1 MGRLIPAGTGLPQYR
16 QMELWV
22 EGFTGDEENPE
33 GEPEVSA
40 GVPLNPVTLNPDET
54 ERPVLLVSRTGL
66 FYAPCAYE

>member
-33 GEPEVSA
+33 AEPEVSA
-40 GVPLNPVTLNPDET
+40 GSP
-54 ERPVLLVSRTGL
+54 
-66 FYAPCAYE
+66 A